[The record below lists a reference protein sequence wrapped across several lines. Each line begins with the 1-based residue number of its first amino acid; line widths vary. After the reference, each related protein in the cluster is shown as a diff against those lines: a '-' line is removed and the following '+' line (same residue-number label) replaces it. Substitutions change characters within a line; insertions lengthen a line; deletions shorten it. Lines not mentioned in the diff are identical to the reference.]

1 MQDPMGGKR
10 SKPRR
15 NWLLE
20 LDSWID
26 ASLYDA
32 FRGLRERYS
41 AYAAWIA
48 RFHVSGFKRVMV
60 ELLSDAATLSIV
72 GGMIVLTFA
81 QPAFDET
88 DDAWR
93 STTQYSVTFTDR
105 YGRPIGKRGLL
116 HNDAVPLEE
125 IPDHMI
131 KAALATEDRRFFE
144 HIGIDFVGLFRAM
157 SENVRAHGVVQGGST
172 LTQQLAKNLFLTP
185 ERTIDRKI
193 KEAFLA
199 LWLEVRLTKREI
211 LKLYLDR
218 AYLGGGTVGVDA
230 AAEYYFGKSVRDVT
244 LAEAAML
251 AGLFKAPT
259 RFAPHLNLPAARARA
274 NVVLDNMVEAG
285 FLTEGQVYGARHR
298 PATIIDRSENEV
310 PNYFLDWAF
319 SEVQRLH
326 KGDDFVLTVKT
337 TADTN
342 IQRTAEAAI
351 ESSLRQ
357 HGQRYGAEQGAMVV
371 MDLDGAVRAMVGGRD
386 YGESQFNRA
395 TDALRQ
401 PGSSF
406 KPFTYLTAMMNGY
419 TPQSVVVDAP
429 ITIGNWSPKNY
440 SRSYRGPVTLDTALT
455 RSINTIPVRLSQS
468 FGRDKIADTAR
479 LMGIRSNILVTRA
492 LPLGV
497 AEVTVLDMT
506 SAYAAFANGGKQA
519 TGYAVLEIKNSQ
531 GEVIYDRRK
540 DEPPPRQLVD
550 TQYVADL
557 NFMLSHVVEFGTGR
571 RAQLDFTVAAG
582 KTGTTQAYRDAWFMG
597 YTGKYAA
604 GVWFG
609 KDDFTSTRRM
619 TGGSLP
625 AMTWKEVM
633 AGIHTEQD
641 IIQIVGAD
649 DPRGIMQARESAV
662 ANADG
667 GFGSAS
673 FGFASRPST
682 LSERMIRTLER
693 IEHMFSDA
701 PPVSARGGPSA
712 AHDTGPAPFSLA
724 EPRGAPGAVETE
736 TISGITPVRSQRAA
750 SEIRIQAGPDDQRR
764 SSPSELR

>member
-1 MQDPMGGKR
+1 MRHKPKVKR
-10 SKPRR
+10 MR
-15 NWLLE
+15 LLE
-20 LDSWID
+20 FDSWID
-26 ASLYDA
+26 STLYDTLHM
-32 FRGLRERYS
+32 LRDRYD
-41 AYAAWIA
+41 AYSAWIA
-48 RFHVSGFKRVMV
+48 RFHVSGLRRVII
-60 ELLSDAATLSIV
+60 ELVSDATSFSIV
-72 GGMIVLTFA
+72 GGILMLALA
-81 QPAFDET
+81 QPAFEET

-93 STTQYSVTFTDR
+93 SSNQYSVNFTDR

-116 HNDAVPLEE
+116 HNDAVPLDE

-144 HIGIDFVGLFRAM
+144 HFGIDVIGLFRAM

-185 ERTIDRKI
+185 ERTLDRKI

-199 LWLEVRLTKREI
+199 LWLEARLTKREI

-274 NVVLDNMVEAG
+274 NVVLDNMVESG
-285 FLTEGQVYGARHR
+285 FLTEGQAYGARQR
-298 PATIIDRSENEV
+298 PATIVDRSENEV

-319 SEVQRLH
+319 SEVQRLN
-326 KGDDFVLTVKT
+326 KGNDFVLTVKT
-337 TADTN
+337 TVDMT
-342 IQRTAEAAI
+342 IQRAAEAAI
-351 ESSLRQ
+351 ESALRQ
-357 HGQRYGAEQGAMVV
+357 NGPRYGAEQAAMVV
-371 MDLDGAVRAMVGGRD
+371 MDLDGAVRGMVGGRD

-395 TDALRQ
+395 VDALRQ

-406 KPFTYLTAMMNGY
+406 KPFTYLTALMNGF
-419 TPQSVVVDAP
+419 TPESVVVDAP

-440 SRSYRGPVTLDTALT
+440 GRSYRGPVTLTTALT
-455 RSINTIPVRLSQS
+455 HSINTIPVRLSQS
-468 FGRDKIADTAR
+468 FGRDKIAETAHK
-479 LMGIRSNILVTRA
+479 MGIRSNIVVTRA

-506 SAYAAFANGGKQA
+506 SSYAAFANGGKQA
-519 TGYAVLEIKNSQ
+519 TGYAVLEIRNSND
-531 GEVIYDRRK
+531 EIIYDRRR
-540 DEPPPRQLVD
+540 DEPPAPQLIEP
-550 TQYVADL
+550 QYAAQL
-557 NFMLSHVVEFGTGR
+557 NFMLSHVPEFGTGR

-597 YTGKYAA
+597 YTGKYCA

-609 KDDFTSTRRM
+609 NDDFTSTHRM

-633 AGIHTEQD
+633 ALIHTEQD
-641 IIQIVGAD
+641 ILPIVGAI
-649 DPRGIMQARESAV
+649 DPRGIMPTPEETAIADAEGRPSATQLGLT
-662 ANADG
+662 A
-667 GFGSAS
+667 
-673 FGFASRPST
+673 RPST
-682 LSERMIRTLER
+682 LSERMIRTLDHLEKL
-693 IEHMFSDA
+693 FSDA
-701 PPVSARGGPSA
+701 PPVTANSGPSA
-712 AHDTGPAPFSLA
+712 AREEGPGSFSLNRREGATRASQDEADTGSIGKGPQGALKAA
-724 EPRGAPGAVETE
+724 EGPNQRGGNP
-736 TISGITPVRSQRAA
+736 PL
-750 SEIRIQAGPDDQRR
+750 
-764 SSPSELR
+764 ELR